1 MSLRLSVHDNMATKI
16 FAKTIGV
23 AGYKGCRFSYNAL
36 IKAQRLQH
44 LGHVIFVDDSGM
56 FTSQD
61 EYKVWL
67 RENSVRFGPE
77 ASRHKTAPFVFR
89 DEMFIGGCNDF
100 FEWIDEQ

>member
-1 MSLRLSVHDNMATKI
+1 
-16 FAKTIGV
+16 
-23 AGYKGCRFSYNAL
+23 
-36 IKAQRLQH
+36 
-44 LGHVIFVDDSGM
+44 M